1 MKEVKNKNS
10 VQDAYNRILD
20 NIIHLDLKP
29 GEVVTENSLAEKFGL
44 GRTPL
49 REALKR
55 LEVEG
60 LIITEGRTK
69 KVYSLSAKDIEDIIS
84 QPLKRV

>member
-60 LIITEGRTK
+60 LIFSVGINFQPLLFQPLTR
-69 KVYSLSAKDIEDIIS
+69 IS
-84 QPLKRV
+84 QGNNISR